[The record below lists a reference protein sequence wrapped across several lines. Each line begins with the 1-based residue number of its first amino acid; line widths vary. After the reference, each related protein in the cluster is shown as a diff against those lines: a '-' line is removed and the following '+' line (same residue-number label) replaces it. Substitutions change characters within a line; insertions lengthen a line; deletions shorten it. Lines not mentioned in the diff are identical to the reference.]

1 MGESWC
7 RIVGKCGVFPEGI
20 CQNSLKL
27 FKERKIIPIDG
38 STNGGFNLVI
48 AGNVNRIFGQHC
60 SLRRSYWGIL
70 KRHA

>member
-7 RIVGKCGVFPEGI
+7 RIVGKCGIFPKGI

-60 SLRRSYWGIL
+60 SLPRSHWGIL